1 MQTME
6 NYSDRRR
13 NERRHDSRRI
23 NPRSGFP
30 RRSNP
35 RRSDARRSDARL
47 NRSFKAS
54 VLDYDG
60 ETVNFYAGKT
70 VNFSARGAYLEVI
83 TNDKEVFPPG
93 TTIPLQ
99 MNAVT
104 NTPDGREKKIKLIGR
119 GPVIWNCVIGHLDHA
134 DSLGVALEFTEKL
147 HTELDYD

>member
-1 MQTME
+1 MQTTE

-60 ETVNFYAGKT
+60 KT
-70 VNFSARGAYLEVI
+70 VNVSARGAYLEVS
-83 TNDKEVFPPG
+83 TNDTGVLPIG
-93 TTIPLQ
+93 TSLPLLINVDSN
-99 MNAVT
+99 M
-104 NTPDGREKKIKLIGR
+104 PEDREKKYRLSGR
-119 GPVIWNCVIGHLDHA
+119 GTVVRNCIIQNPNQTN
-134 DSLGVALEFTEKL
+134 SLGVAFRFTEKL
-147 HTELDYD
+147 NTELDND